1 MPGASFDLGSVA
13 VSQTDII
20 EFAQIYDPQ
29 TFHSDPVAAES
40 SMFGGIIASGIHTM
54 ALYMRLLVDGLLGG
68 AASLGS
74 PGIDELRWPRP
85 VRAGDTLSG
94 TYTVLSARPSTSR
107 PQWGV
112 ITGRGVAVNHH
123 DETALSMTLVN
134 LFGRTPG
141 S

>member
-1 MPGASFDLGSVA
+1 
-13 VSQTDII
+13 
-20 EFAQIYDPQ
+20 
-29 TFHSDPVAAES
+29 
-40 SMFGGIIASGIHTM
+40 MFGGIIASGIHTM
-54 ALYMRLLVDGLLGG
+54 ALYMRLLVHGLLGG

-123 DETALSMTLVN
+123 DETVLSMTLVN